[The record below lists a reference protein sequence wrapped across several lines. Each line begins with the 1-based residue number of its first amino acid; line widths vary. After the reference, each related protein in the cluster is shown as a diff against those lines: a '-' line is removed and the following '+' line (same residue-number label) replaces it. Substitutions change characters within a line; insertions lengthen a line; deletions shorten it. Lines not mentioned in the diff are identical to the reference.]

1 MHNIELESI
10 DLLKDLI
17 YADYFIL
24 DEDVE
29 DTPENVYKECMDY
42 LQSWVRQNFD
52 SKQIP
57 LKNVKW
63 LVEHPEKVK
72 EVFRIYA

>member
-1 MHNIELESI
+1 MNDIEFESI

-17 YADYFIL
+17 AADYFML

-42 LQSWVRQNFD
+42 LQHWVNQKSD

-63 LVEHPEKVK
+63 LVDHPEKVK
-72 EVFRIYA
+72 EVFRI